1 MRGNADDG
9 TAKFKIDV
17 KSPDLLLDVHV
28 AVSGLH
34 RPSFVEMIADR
45 HQPLPGRDIAAR
57 LAIVEEGGAEPVLVE
72 WHDEASGHQRQHPA
86 AVAAKA
92 VIFSADIARLE
103 LGPKIDLEGPQA
115 KADIRD
121 QVIAFI

>member
-1 MRGNADDG
+1 
-9 TAKFKIDV
+9 
-17 KSPDLLLDVHV
+17 
-28 AVSGLH
+28 
-34 RPSFVEMIADR
+34 
-45 HQPLPGRDIAAR
+45 
-57 LAIVEEGGAEPVLVE
+57 
-72 WHDEASGHQRQHPA
+72 
-86 AVAAKA
+86 